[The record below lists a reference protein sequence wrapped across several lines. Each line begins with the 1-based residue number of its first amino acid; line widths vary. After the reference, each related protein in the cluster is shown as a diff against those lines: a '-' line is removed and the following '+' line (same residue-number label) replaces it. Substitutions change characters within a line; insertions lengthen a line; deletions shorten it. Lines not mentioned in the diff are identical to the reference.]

1 MYQKQKKKSIFFEKM
16 VRDHG
21 KDWLTRAN
29 PAEYIKYSNM
39 LFRDIAFGS
48 IDKTLY
54 GYAFFNPL
62 FFNAIYGEASN
73 KMIEEK
79 IICDGLSAL
88 QEKSDMMANGS
99 AFSVSF
105 DNKFIEIRNKHDIL
119 YKIYLIILDMLNS
132 ICAEGK
138 LEFLD
143 LAASKLR
150 NVKKVL

>member
-1 MYQKQKKKSIFFEKM
+1 
-16 VRDHG
+16 
-21 KDWLTRAN
+21 
-29 PAEYIKYSNM
+29 
-39 LFRDIAFGS
+39 
-48 IDKTLY
+48 
-54 GYAFFNPL
+54 
-62 FFNAIYGEASN
+62 
-73 KMIEEK
+73 
-79 IICDGLSAL
+79 
-88 QEKSDMMANGS
+88 MMANGS

-119 YKIYLIILDMLNS
+119 YKIYMIILDMLNS

>member
-1 MYQKQKKKSIFFEKM
+1 
-16 VRDHG
+16 
-21 KDWLTRAN
+21 
-29 PAEYIKYSNM
+29 
-39 LFRDIAFGS
+39 
-48 IDKTLY
+48 
-54 GYAFFNPL
+54 
-62 FFNAIYGEASN
+62 
-73 KMIEEK
+73 MIEEK
-79 IICDGLSAL
+79 IICDGLLAL

-119 YKIYLIILDMLNS
+119 YKIYMIILDMLNS